1 MFSEKKQLTSII
13 LLKYFGVYH
22 LCVAERFQKAKQ
34 KKKKKKVEFKSM
46 VVLIAMKCY

>member
-34 KKKKKKVEFKSM
+34 KKKKKVEFKSM